1 MEIVISKEYLLDG
14 VHAVKVV
21 KALNRA
27 NTVFCVALG
36 SSLLTVE
43 RGRLSSIEK
52 VEENMGGDN
61 LDLEEA
67 TVNSLSN
74 ALKNATDDHYDYE

>member
-14 VHAVKVV
+14 AQAVKVV

-27 NTVFCVALG
+27 NTVFCVELG
-36 SSLLTVE
+36 SSLQTVE
-43 RGRLSSIEK
+43 RGRLSSIER
-52 VEENMGGDN
+52 VDENMGGDN
-61 LDLEEA
+61 LEEV

-74 ALKNATDDHYDYE
+74 ALNDATDDHFDYE